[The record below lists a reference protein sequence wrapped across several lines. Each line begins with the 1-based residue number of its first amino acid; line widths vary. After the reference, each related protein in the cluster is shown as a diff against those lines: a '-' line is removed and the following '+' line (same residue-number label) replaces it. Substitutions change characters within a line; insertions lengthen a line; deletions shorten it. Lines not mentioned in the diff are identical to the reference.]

1 MKEEFT
7 FYVGVDWGVEF
18 HQACILDAGGEKIC
32 QRRIEHSGPG
42 MLEFC
47 DFLQA
52 LTNGEA
58 SALAVAI
65 EVPRGPIVEALLE
78 HNYAVFSIN
87 PKQLDRFRDR
97 HTVAGAK
104 DDRRDDFVAA
114 DSLRTDPGAFQPV
127 RQEDPLVVQLRELSR
142 AEEDLD
148 AEFRR
153 SANQLR
159 SQVHRLVPDLLA
171 LCPGADEPWFWALLQ
186 LAPTPAAQRRL
197 TRARVD
203 HLLRAH

>member
-1 MKEEFT
+1 MKGEFT

-18 HQACILDAGGEKIC
+18 HQACILDAHGEKIC

-78 HNYAVFSIN
+78 HDYAVSRSIQSN
-87 PKQLDRFRDR
+87 WIASATGTRLREQKTIAGMPWLQLIPCAPIS
-97 HTVAGAK
+97 TVFDVCDQSIRMSFAFVNSPGQKRLLASTYAGA
-104 DDRRDDFVAA
+104 
-114 DSLRTDPGAFQPV
+114 
-127 RQEDPLVVQLRELSR
+127 
-142 AEEDLD
+142 
-148 AEFRR
+148 
-153 SANQLR
+153 
-159 SQVHRLVPDLLA
+159 
-171 LCPGADEPWFWALLQ
+171 
-186 LAPTPAAQRRL
+186 
-197 TRARVD
+197 
-203 HLLRAH
+203 